1 MPTTTATRAKY
12 FWALGTD
19 AVKTVHC
26 EVLIVGAGLTGASLA
41 AFLARAGVQVRVVA
55 LTRWVADSPRA
66 HLINS
71 RTMEILRDQ
80 GMEELAI
87 RQEVPQWANAN
98 KLWTTSL
105 AGVEL
110 ARIHCWG
117 DGPERRGDYER
128 ASVSPKRFIEQEV
141 LEPVLLGKALK
152 HGAHVRFETEF
163 LGFTEDAD
171 GVNAQV
177 RDLGLDEEYTIKARY
192 LIGAD
197 GARSAV
203 ARMIDLPMLGEA
215 AIGTAINVRFAADLT
230 RYVAH
235 RPASL
240 YSVYLPAFGA
250 FGGSGTLRLVRPF
263 NRWVAIFPEIAHGAK
278 DFHLDAQTAVPI
290 IHRMIGDDS
299 VPVQIEGISRWL
311 INHVVAARYSSGR
324 VFCAGDAVHRHPP
337 MNGLGANT
345 CIQDSYNL
353 AWKLS
358 YVLRG
363 KAAESLLST
372 YSVERQPA
380 GKITVDR
387 ANKSFADDKK
397 LSAVM
402 GVRPGQSAQEHQAA
416 RDAMLSTGAESQAL
430 RRRWAQGLKQ
440 KQYTYNALGVEMNTR
455 YQSAAIAPDGTPEP
469 VFETDAEL
477 YVHDSTWP
485 GYRLPHAWLERNFE
499 RVSTHDLCGR
509 GKFTLLTGLGGEPWL
524 EAASSVAGRLRV
536 PISCAKIGMNLDI
549 SDPYGDWADVCGI
562 DEDGCVLVRPDLH
575 VGWRCARLPQD
586 AEAQLLA
593 ALCQILGL
601 STAHS
606 PVASPTPASAPAV
619 AI

>member
-1 MPTTTATRAKY
+1 M
-12 FWALGTD
+12 
-19 AVKTVHC
+19 KTVEC

-41 AFLARAGVQVRVVA
+41 AFLGRAGVKVSVVA

-80 GMEELAI
+80 GMEELAV
-87 RQEVPQWANAN
+87 RQEVPQWAHAN

-117 DGPERRGDYER
+117 SGPDRRGDYER
-128 ASVSPKRFIEQEV
+128 ASVSPRRFIEQET
-141 LEPVLLGKALK
+141 LEPVLLGEALR
-152 HGAHVRFETEF
+152 HGARVRFETEF

-171 GVNAQV
+171 GVTARV
-177 RDLGLDEEYTIKARY
+177 RDLDLNEQYEIRAKY
-192 LIGAD
+192 LVGAD
-197 GARSAV
+197 GARSVV
-203 ARMIDLPMLGEA
+203 ARMIDLPMLGES

-250 FGGSGTLRLVRPF
+250 FGGSGTLRLVRPY
-263 NRWVAIFPEIAHGAK
+263 NRWVAIFPEIAHGTQ
-278 DFHLDAQTAVPI
+278 DFRLDAQTAIPI

-299 VPVQIEGISRWL
+299 VAVQIEGISRWL
-311 INHVVAARYSSGR
+311 INHVVAESYSSGR

-353 AWKLS
+353 AWKMS
-358 YVLRG
+358 YVLRN
-363 KAAESLLST
+363 KAAESLLET

-387 ANKSFADDKK
+387 ANKSFAEDKK

-402 GVRPGQSAQEHQAA
+402 GVRPGQTAEEHQAA
-416 RDAMLSTGAESQAL
+416 RDAMLSTGAQGQAL
-430 RRRWAQGLKQ
+430 RRRWAESLKQ

-455 YQSAAIAPDGTPEP
+455 YLSAAIAPDGTPEP
-469 VFETDAEL
+469 VFDTDPEL
-477 YVHDSTWP
+477 FVHDSTWP
-485 GYRLPHAWLERNFE
+485 GYRLPHAWLEMNRQ

-509 GKFTLLTGLGGEPWL
+509 GEFALLTGLGGESWI
-524 EAASSVAGRLRV
+524 ESADNVARRLNLQ
-536 PISCAKIGMNLDI
+536 ISCRQIGMNLAI
-549 SDPYGDWADVCGI
+549 SDPYGDWADVRGI
-562 DEDGCVLVRPDLH
+562 DDDGCVLVRPDLH
-575 VGWRCARLPQD
+575 VGWRCVRLPDD
-586 AEAQLLA
+586 AEAQLFR

-601 STAHS
+601 VHAVGPPLRRSLTALS
-606 PVASPTPASAPAV
+606 SD
-619 AI
+619 